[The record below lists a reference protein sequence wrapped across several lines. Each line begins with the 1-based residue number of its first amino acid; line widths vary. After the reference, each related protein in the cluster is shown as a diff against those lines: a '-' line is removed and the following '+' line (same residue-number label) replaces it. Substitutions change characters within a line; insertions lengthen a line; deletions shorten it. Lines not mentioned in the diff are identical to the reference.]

1 MKHSIVFIAIY
12 FCTGEAQIRILG
24 RNKLLN
30 ETRRILRGEEVD
42 DTRPYMVY
50 LRPAGT
56 VAKQL
61 INSNWLCGGVIIS
74 AQYVLTSAACIED
87 VQHFYV
93 ISGTHRWIPLDM
105 SNDCIKYG
113 AKKAVW
119 KCVPKDYVFDGKEF
133 ENIRWMVNDIAVVKV
148 EEDFNFNRRI
158 RGCDFIP
165 KLIAFNNQSEE
176 LEAAGTVA
184 SIAGWGSV
192 ERFGDNFGRST
203 MNSPELLETDV
214 VLISKQKC
222 KAGWPERY
230 HYIIDGNMV
239 CAKDGVDSDAMNT
252 MCKEQEINCKEL
264 VYSKE
269 SDTDA
274 RRYVLKPENLRVHS
288 AKHME
293 TRRSQIIS
301 GGFCENDHGGPLVVG
316 HGKGSVVIGVISA
329 CMSANITQKCYGP
342 FLYTSVWKNR
352 HVISC
357 AIDKDQGHNDED
369 DRFNNICLKNGA
381 KKAIWK
387 CIPRNYV
394 FDGHENDNIRWMNND
409 IAIVKVEDEFDFNRR
424 VRGCDF
430 VPRPICYNNQTS
442 RYEEPGN
449 VASIAGWGSTDK
461 YNDWVNKGGSSTT
474 QDLLEA
480 DVVII
485 TKNNCKRQWGPR
497 YHSIIDNYMICSRD
511 TIPELSE
518 VCNEKYVEC
527 TDIMYSMEESRR
539 VDPSELRLHS
549 AFHNE
554 SGRRQEAASGG
565 FCENDHGGPLV
576 YGQGSSAIVIG
587 IISACLV
594 KERTNKCYGPYLYTS
609 VYKNRMLINCAIYK
623 DIAGDCTKLFRASDT
638 HVEEHISWADH
649 PDGPAKNEISKM
661 RRTEEEKI
669 KNNTLK
675 SNRTEHNTPLD
686 KVIKHGGVVLRAF
699 EESEEFD
706 KRLENT
712 NTTRR

>member
-1 MKHSIVFIAIY
+1 MKLHSY
-12 FCTGEAQIRILG
+12 CTFFYSICILLYSAVVVNSIDVVTTIPLDVQRVLHKTNISEIRAH
-24 RNKLLN
+24 LN
-30 ETRRILRGEEVD
+30 GSRRIISGLEAHNN
-42 DTRPYMVY
+42 RPYMVY
-50 LRPAGT
+50 LKLP
-56 VAKQL
+56 
-61 INSNWLCGGVIIS
+61 SNNPKYKNYRHWLCGGVIIHD
-74 AQYVLTSAACIED
+74 QYVLTSAACIED
-87 VQHFYV
+87 AKHFYV
-93 ISGTHRWIPLDM
+93 VSGTYR
-105 SNDCIKYG
+105 
-113 AKKAVW
+113 
-119 KCVPKDYVFDGKEF
+119 
-133 ENIRWMVNDIAVVKV
+133 
-148 EEDFNFNRRI
+148 
-158 RGCDFIP
+158 
-165 KLIAFNNQSEE
+165 
-176 LEAAGTVA
+176 
-184 SIAGWGSV
+184 
-192 ERFGDNFGRST
+192 
-203 MNSPELLETDV
+203 
-214 VLISKQKC
+214 
-222 KAGWPERY
+222 
-230 HYIIDGNMV
+230 
-239 CAKDGVDSDAMNT
+239 
-252 MCKEQEINCKEL
+252 
-264 VYSKE
+264 
-269 SDTDA
+269 
-274 RRYVLKPENLRVHS
+274 
-288 AKHME
+288 
-293 TRRSQIIS
+293 
-301 GGFCENDHGGPLVVG
+301 
-316 HGKGSVVIGVISA
+316 
-329 CMSANITQKCYGP
+329 
-342 FLYTSVWKNR
+342 
-352 HVISC
+352 
-357 AIDKDQGHNDED
+357 HNDED

-442 RYEEPGN
+442 RYEDPGN

-461 YNDWVNKGGSSTT
+461 YNDWVNKGGSSTS

-539 VDPSELRLHS
+539 VNPSELRLHS
-549 AFHNE
+549 AFHND
-554 SGRRQEAASGG
+554 SGRRQEAGSGG
-565 FCENDHGGPLV
+565 FCENDHGGPLI

-638 HVEEHISWADH
+638 HIEEHISWADH

-669 KNNTLK
+669 KNNTLR
-675 SNRTEHNTPLD
+675 SNRTEHKPPLD

-699 EESEEFD
+699 DDREDFNESMD
-706 KRLENT
+706 NT
-712 NTTRR
+712 NSTRSG